1 VLEEDEV
8 EQQTSAAT
16 GSESD
21 SELFVPRKRRT
32 ANTRRGR
39 EQQQLQSPTLEAAAT
54 AAAAAPDD
62 QHTPGL
68 GHSAEALTLVLF
80 DEADTLLDADRGFL
94 AALPG
99 LIKDSRRP
107 IVLCLNSPQ
116 LPAALASV
124 QGLQVQQVSL
134 LRPSE
139 VELVRLLVL
148 VLVAEGRTGVSL
160 RDVQRLV
167 QQQVRCG
174 LQGADVLVLPGVVW
188 KLCLLSQEQHA
199 RTGYAGDGSIVDA
212 IL

>member
-1 VLEEDEV
+1 VLEDDEV
-8 EQQTSAAT
+8 EQQQTSAAT

-21 SELFVPRKRRT
+21 SDLFVQRKRRT
-32 ANTRRGR
+32 VNMRRGR
-39 EQQQLQSPTLEAAAT
+39 KQQQQQPPTINA

-62 QHTPGL
+62 QQAAAAAGS
-68 GHSAEALTLVLF
+68 GQSAEALTLVLF

-148 VLVAEGRTGVSL
+148 VLVAEGRAGVRL
-160 RDVQRLV
+160 GDVQQLV
-167 QQQVRCG
+167 QQQVRLLCHA
-174 LQGADVLVLPGVVW
+174 LITCCLAVVLPW
-188 KLCLLSQEQHA
+188 IWWC
-199 RTGYAGDGSIVDA
+199 
-212 IL
+212 

>member
-39 EQQQLQSPTLEAAAT
+39 EQQQLQSPTLEAAA
-54 AAAAAPDD
+54 AAAPDD
-62 QHTPGL
+62 QQTPGL
-68 GHSAEALTLVLF
+68 GQSAEALTLVLF

-107 IVLCLNSPQ
+107 IVLCLNTPQ

-134 LRPSE
+134 LRPTE

-148 VLVAEGRTGVSL
+148 LLVAEGRSGVRL
-160 RDVQRLV
+160 HDVQQLV
-167 QQQVRCG
+167 QQQVGIFCCS
-174 LQGADVLVLPGVVW
+174 GVVD
-188 KLCLLSQEQHA
+188 KNYICCLCVACMLPLMCWC
-199 RTGYAGDGSIVDA
+199 
-212 IL
+212 